1 MVKAVIF
8 DLDDTL
14 CNSHEVF
21 PPAIEGTFKKYL
33 AHFPGKTVSEMVALE
48 RQAAS
53 EVFEDP
59 TIPTPVALTLLWIKI
74 FELLGVKPDLKAI
87 IEMRRQTW
95 ESMYKTI
102 NLLPGAEELINYL
115 VSKNILIGILTNGPF
130 LEQAEKL
137 IALGIDKKVDYL
149 VGTDLTMVD
158 KPDPKAF
165 NYILAKLAVRA
176 EEAVMIGDYVEFDV
190 LGAKGV
196 GMKTI
201 LLRHDFRKHTVEEEK
216 EADLVVNNLEEVN
229 SYFKDSFRDL

>member
-1 MVKAVIF
+1 MLKAVIF

-21 PPAIEGTFKKYL
+21 PPAIEKTFQKYL
-33 AHFPGKTVSEMVALE
+33 AHFPGKTVEQMLILE
-48 RQAAS
+48 RQATD

-59 TIPTPVALTLLWIKI
+59 TISTPVALTLLWIKI
-74 FELLGVKPDLKAI
+74 FELLGMKPDLKAI
-87 IEMRRQTW
+87 IQMRRMTW

-102 NLLPGAEELINYL
+102 NLLPGAEGLLDYL
-115 VSKNILIGILTNGPF
+115 VSKNMKIGVLTNGPF

-165 NYILAKLAVRA
+165 NYILDKLGVKG
-176 EEAVMIGDYVEFDV
+176 EEAVMIGDYVEFDI
-190 LGAKGV
+190 LGAKRV
-196 GMKTI
+196 GMKAI
-201 LLRHDFRKHTVEEEK
+201 LLKHSFRKHTEEEEK
-216 EADLVVNNLEEVN
+216 EADLVVNSLDAVTRF
-229 SYFKDSFRDL
+229 FKDSFRDL